1 MRSMVE
7 GACGKGRPQRH
18 APSVS
23 APRCHLPVPGR
34 IVAISP
40 HANSPW
46 TYQRGCSVS
55 LYRPWRKI
63 QKRRPRTSSTR

>member
-7 GACGKGRPQRH
+7 GVCRKGRTQRH
-18 APSVS
+18 APSIS
-23 APRCHLPVPGR
+23 APRCHLSVPRR
-34 IVAISP
+34 IVATSP

-46 TYQRGCSVS
+46 TYQRGRSVS
-55 LYRPWRKI
+55 EYSPWRKI

>member
-46 TYQRGCSVS
+46 TYQRGRSVS
-55 LYRPWRKI
+55 V
-63 QKRRPRTSSTR
+63 

>member
-7 GACGKGRPQRH
+7 GACRWVRPLRH

-23 APRCHLPVPGR
+23 APRCHRPVPGR
-34 IVAISP
+34 IVATSP

-46 TYQRGCSVS
+46 TYQRGRSVS
-55 LYRPWRKI
+55 EYSPWRKI